1 MCKAQIAMAG
11 LGAIAVRFGR
21 SDDSS
26 GLFSAAP
33 RSHPVRP
40 AGLASVRIG
49 EVLIQGVTVWQSGRG
64 RIRVYFPSW
73 KAGYRW
79 EEAIDLP
86 NELRSEIETD
96 VISRYKSEK
105 QKAKKAEQEKQGG
118 R

>member
-1 MCKAQIAMAG
+1 MNDKATTSKSYVESLRLADELEKRVA
-11 LGAIAVRFGR
+11 
-21 SDDSS
+21 
-26 GLFSAAP
+26 
-33 RSHPVRP
+33 
-40 AGLASVRIG
+40 LASVRIG
-49 EVLIQGVTVWQSGRG
+49 DVLIHGVTVWQSGWG

-79 EEAIDLP
+79 EEAIELP
-86 NELRSEIETD
+86 NELRAEIETD

>member
-1 MCKAQIAMAG
+1 MNDKATTSKSYVESLRLADELEKRVA
-11 LGAIAVRFGR
+11 
-21 SDDSS
+21 
-26 GLFSAAP
+26 
-33 RSHPVRP
+33 
-40 AGLASVRIG
+40 LASVRIG

-79 EEAIDLP
+79 EEVIDLP